1 MFHIRLLLILLL
13 LILYNCSSSKLV
25 SNQGVLSL
33 DLKSKK
39 LTENKSNT
47 NDIISILGPPS
58 TKSSFDENIWI
69 YIETKKINQSIF
81 KLGKK
86 KYQKNNVLVVKIDN
100 KGILKNKEFF
110 NIEDMNELKFEK
122 KITSSEFSK
131 DSYVYKF
138 LTSLREKINA
148 PTKKRQTRN

>member
-33 DLKSKK
+33 DIKSKK
-39 LTENKSNT
+39 LTKNKSNK
-47 NDIISILGPPS
+47 NDIIAILGPPS

-69 YIETKKINQSIF
+69 YIETKKVNQSIF

-100 KGILKNKEFF
+100 RGLLENKE
-110 NIEDMNELKFEK
+110 
-122 KITSSEFSK
+122 
-131 DSYVYKF
+131 
-138 LTSLREKINA
+138 LRLIIN
-148 PTKKRQTRN
+148 R